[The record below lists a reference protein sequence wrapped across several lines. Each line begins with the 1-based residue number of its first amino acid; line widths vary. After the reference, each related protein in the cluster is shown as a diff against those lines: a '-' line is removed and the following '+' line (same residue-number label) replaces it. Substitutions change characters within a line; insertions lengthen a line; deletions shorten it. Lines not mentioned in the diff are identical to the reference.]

1 MQNNN
6 STDNNDKNIKNKVGR
21 TLKFN
26 YLLHKPILDDYF
38 SCKIT
43 LTQAKERVGFSTRTN
58 GSWYK
63 IIKHYMELNN
73 IQSYQN
79 NLDVVMKNSTLEKG
93 KKIGYVRYKDGKHII
108 YRY

>member
-6 STDNNDKNIKNKVGR
+6 INSSIDTKVKNKVGR

-38 SCKIT
+38 SCNIT
-43 LTQAKERVGFSTRTN
+43 LRQAKERVGFSTRTN

-93 KKIGYVRYKDGKHII
+93 KKLGYVKYTNGEHII

>member
-6 STDNNDKNIKNKVGR
+6 INSSIDTKVKNKVGR

-26 YLLHKPILDDYF
+26 YLLHKPILDQYF
-38 SCKIT
+38 SCQIT
-43 LTQAKERVGFSTRTN
+43 LRQAKEKIGFSTRTN

-93 KKIGYVRYKDGKHII
+93 KKLGYVKYKNGEHII